1 VFSETEGRTRHE
13 SPLSQLPSLFK
24 RFCDQLLRLLDAQL
38 ALFKA
43 ELKAGV
49 KIYAKHLILTMSS
62 TLIDLVGFTF
72 LSLGLVFWVN
82 GHTANLAISFGCVG
96 GTYLILGFISALVA
110 VRRMAHQR
118 LVFNQT
124 LEELEKDQ
132 QWITSR
138 ETHQAR

>member
-49 KIYAKHLILTMSS
+49 KIYAKHLILAMSS
-62 TLIDLVGFTF
+62 TLIALVGFTF

-82 GHTANLAISFGCVG
+82 RHTANLAISFGCVG
-96 GTYLILGFISALVA
+96 VTYLILGFVSALVA
-110 VRRMAHQR
+110 VKRMTHQPPA
-118 LVFNQT
+118 LNQT

-132 QWITSR
+132 QWIAR
-138 ETHQAR
+138 ETHRAR